1 MPTPSRL
8 RTLDGSVSLLIPA
21 HLTEQALMYITDYI
35 VYDVWIFFEL
45 LVVYFLFV
53 ETGNSSLEQTAALL
67 DGVDVKNALA
77 AGATKDVM
85 ELTTIRS
92 ADGKAFDN

>member
-1 MPTPSRL
+1 M
-8 RTLDGSVSLLIPA
+8 
-21 HLTEQALMYITDYI
+21 
-35 VYDVWIFFEL
+35 YDVWIFFEL